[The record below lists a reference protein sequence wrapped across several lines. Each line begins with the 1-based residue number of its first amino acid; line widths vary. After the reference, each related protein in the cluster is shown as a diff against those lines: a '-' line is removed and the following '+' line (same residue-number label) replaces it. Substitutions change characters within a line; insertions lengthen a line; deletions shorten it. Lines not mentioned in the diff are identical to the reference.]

1 MKRENGVKNQSKDS
15 RMFRSN
21 LLHKS
26 MITKMVKLYSC
37 NSRNPSAYYSR
48 WTCIMIMIL
57 ITGDDIS
64 SELIFRGRYS
74 FRFQDLGFG
83 NSYEV
88 FPVVIILQRQ
98 RYYPHDVFF
107 KDLEMPTLMRY
118 YTTIKTS
125 GGRVDERLSC
135 KSKLFSYRAMVTVTR
150 LQCVFDDI
158 WQKKQ
163 NANISEKYWR
173 FSNNDWQVLKY

>member
-74 FRFQDLGFG
+74 FHFQDFGFG
-83 NSYEV
+83 NNYEV
-88 FPVVIILQRQ
+88 FPVVKILQRQ
-98 RYYPHDVFF
+98 RYYPHDVLF

-135 KSKLFSYRAMVTVTR
+135 KSKLFSYRATSAMCIR
-150 LQCVFDDI
+150 WYLRK
-158 WQKKQ
+158 KKQ

-173 FSNNDWQVLKY
+173 FNNNDWQVLKY